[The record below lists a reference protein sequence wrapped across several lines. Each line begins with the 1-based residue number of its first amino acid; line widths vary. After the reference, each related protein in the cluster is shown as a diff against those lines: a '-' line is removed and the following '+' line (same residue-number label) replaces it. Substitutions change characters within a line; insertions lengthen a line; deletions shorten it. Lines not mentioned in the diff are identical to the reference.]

1 MLEEVKENI
10 SYNVLNIMT
19 LGNGK
24 GQDNKFKSFLKQTS
38 LAFIKTFCG
47 KWKEETLPKW
57 FFISKKLE
65 KCQNESWQSKFH
77 KFLQTFTR
85 FLHVVFYTLF
95 TRFLHA
101 FYTQFLQVLM
111 FPVPLLKRNLWS
123 YWKWKTFEI
132 KFWPFFMIVYK
143 KNNKWHIEWQCV
155 TTNKNE

>member
-1 MLEEVKENI
+1 
-10 SYNVLNIMT
+10 MT

-65 KCQNESWQSKFH
+65 KWQNESWQSKFH
-77 KFLQTFTR
+77 KFLQTFTS

-95 TRFLHA
+95 YTIFTRFLHA
-101 FYTQFLQVLM
+101 VFTGSNVPCSSSKKESVIILKMKNFWNKILAIFYDRL
-111 FPVPLLKRNLWS
+111 
-123 YWKWKTFEI
+123 
-132 KFWPFFMIVYK
+132 
-143 KNNKWHIEWQCV
+143 
-155 TTNKNE
+155 

>member
-1 MLEEVKENI
+1 
-10 SYNVLNIMT
+10 MT

-85 FLHVVFYTLF
+85 FLHVVFYTIF

-101 FYTQFLQVLM
+101 VFTGSNVPCSSSKKESVIILKMKNFWNKILAIFYDRL
-111 FPVPLLKRNLWS
+111 
-123 YWKWKTFEI
+123 
-132 KFWPFFMIVYK
+132 
-143 KNNKWHIEWQCV
+143 
-155 TTNKNE
+155 

>member
-85 FLHVVFYTLF
+85 FLHVVFYTIF

-101 FYTQFLQVLM
+101 VFTGSNVPCSSSKKESVIILKMKNFWNKILAIFYDRL
-111 FPVPLLKRNLWS
+111 
-123 YWKWKTFEI
+123 
-132 KFWPFFMIVYK
+132 
-143 KNNKWHIEWQCV
+143 
-155 TTNKNE
+155 

>member
-65 KCQNESWQSKFH
+65 KCQNEYYLDNLNFISFC
-77 KFLQTFTR
+77 R
-85 FLHVVFYTLF
+85 RLHVFYT
-95 TRFLHA
+95 
-101 FYTQFLQVLM
+101 
-111 FPVPLLKRNLWS
+111 
-123 YWKWKTFEI
+123 
-132 KFWPFFMIVYK
+132 
-143 KNNKWHIEWQCV
+143 
-155 TTNKNE
+155 